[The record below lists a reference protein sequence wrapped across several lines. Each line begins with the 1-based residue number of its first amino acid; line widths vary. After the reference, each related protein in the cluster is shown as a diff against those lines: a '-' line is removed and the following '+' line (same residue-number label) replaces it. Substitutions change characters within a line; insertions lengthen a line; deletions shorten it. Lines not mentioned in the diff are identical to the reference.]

1 MPSTTIHISPALLA
15 AVDAKA
21 KACGLSRNRL
31 IMQVLEKMVQE
42 EDGWDGGVLQL
53 LAEPVS
59 PAEGREMDDMMQAIH
74 ERRSRKSPP
83 QL

>member
-1 MPSTTIHISPALLA
+1 MNRHIPPDLLA

-31 IMQVLEKMVQE
+31 ITQVLEKMVKD
-42 EDGWDGGVLQL
+42 EDDWDAGFLQL

-59 PAEGREMDDMMQAIH
+59 QREALEIDDTMQAIQ
-74 ERRSRKSPP
+74 ESRSRKSPP